1 MSLSRSTYYKPPSQ
15 EARRLREASRTALR
29 GAIEDVVAEWPAYG
43 YRRVTHELRRRGIV
57 ANHKRVARIMRE
69 EALTPRKVRRFLV
82 TTDSRHT
89 LPIFPNLVKDF
100 TPTGPDQLW
109 VADLTYIR
117 LRAAFVFLSVLLDA
131 WSRRVVGY
139 AVGKL
144 LDAQLTLSAL
154 EAAIASRRPGSGLI
168 HHSDRGSQY
177 AAKDYRDR
185 LEQLGIQGSM
195 GRKGNPYDNAYA
207 ESFLKTLK
215 HEEINLYEYRT
226 MGDVVE
232 RLPRFLEEVY
242 NRRRLHS
249 ALGYVPP
256 EEYELNYT
264 RQGGQNPEVHLST

>member
-1 MSLSRSTYYKPPSQ
+1 MSISRSSFYKRPSP

-29 GAIEDVVAEWPAYG
+29 GDIEDVVAEWPAYG

-69 EALTPRKVRRFLV
+69 EALTARKVRRFLV
-82 TTDSRHT
+82 TTDSGHT
-89 LPIFPNLVKDF
+89 LPVFPNLAKDLS
-100 TPTGPDQLW
+100 PTGPDQLW
-109 VADLTYIR
+109 VADITYIR
-117 LRAAFVFLSVLLDA
+117 LRTDFVFLSVLLDA

-139 AVGKL
+139 AVSKL
-144 LDAQLTLSAL
+144 LSVRLTLAAL
-154 EAAIASRRPGSGLI
+154 EAAIAARRPGPGLI

-177 AAKDYRDR
+177 AAKEYRDR
-185 LEQLGIQGSM
+185 LDRLGIRGSM

-215 HEEINLYEYRT
+215 HEEIHAFEYKT
-226 MGDVVE
+226 MEDVVG

-256 EEYELNYT
+256 VEYEVKYA
-264 RQGGQNPEVHLST
+264 RQGGQNPELHLST